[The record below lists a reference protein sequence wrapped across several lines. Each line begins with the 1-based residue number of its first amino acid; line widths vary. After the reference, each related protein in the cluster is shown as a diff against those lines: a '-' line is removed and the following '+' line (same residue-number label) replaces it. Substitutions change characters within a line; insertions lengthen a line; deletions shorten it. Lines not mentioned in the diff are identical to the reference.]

1 MAAQIHELD
10 DNTFAEE
17 ILRGSG
23 PAVVDF
29 WAPWCG
35 PCRQVAPMIERLAEE
50 YEGQVK
56 VAKVNVDDA
65 ASVPGQYGIMS
76 IPTIML
82 FKDGEPMETMVGV
95 PNEEELKEKLN
106 ELL

>member
-1 MAAQIHELD
+1 
-10 DNTFAEE
+10 
-17 ILRGSG
+17 
-23 PAVVDF
+23 
-29 WAPWCG
+29 
-35 PCRQVAPMIERLAEE
+35 MIERLAEE